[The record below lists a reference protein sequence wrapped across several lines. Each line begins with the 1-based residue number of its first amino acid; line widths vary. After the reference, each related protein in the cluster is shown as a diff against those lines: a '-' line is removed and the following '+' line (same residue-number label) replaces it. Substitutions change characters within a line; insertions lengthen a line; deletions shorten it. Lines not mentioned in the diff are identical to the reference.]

1 MARIKKTRGG
11 HMSKFRV
18 SREMSFVKWRNPAI
32 AAEVYA
38 KCITPR
44 GEATLIR
51 ELGPRTR
58 PEDHADAVE
67 SWTVSL
73 RQGDTTLKVHRLVAH
88 PLLLRWRIRKG
99 FEGEVDG
106 EPLRFTGTSALRRSG
121 RSVMYEGPAIDV
133 RIVPRAFGLR
143 LVEKGGEAGFRSSN
157 GEWELPDPT
166 DHAVLAARLFEWA
179 GLEDLLRT
187 PVLRDL

>member
-1 MARIKKTRGG
+1 M
-11 HMSKFRV
+11 
-18 SREMSFVKWRNPAI
+18 EWRNPAI

-38 KCITPR
+38 RCITPR

-51 ELGPRTR
+51 ERGPRTR

-73 RQGDTTLKVHRLVAH
+73 RDGEATLKVHRLVAD
-88 PLLLRWRIRKG
+88 PLSLRWRIWKG

-106 EPLRFTGTSALRRSG
+106 EPFRFTGTSALRRSR
-121 RSVMYEGPAIDV
+121 RSVTYEGPTIDV
-133 RIVPRAFGLR
+133 RIVPHAFSLR
-143 LVEKGGEAGFRSSN
+143 LVERGGEEVGSRSFRN
-157 GEWELPDPT
+157 QWELPDPT
-166 DHAVLAARLFEWA
+166 DHAVLAVCLFEWA

>member
-1 MARIKKTRGG
+1 M
-11 HMSKFRV
+11 
-18 SREMSFVKWRNPAI
+18 
-32 AAEVYA
+32 
-38 KCITPR
+38 TPR
-44 GEATLIR
+44 GEVTLIR
-51 ELGPRTR
+51 ERGPRIR

-73 RQGDTTLKVHRLVAH
+73 RDGGAALRVHRLVAT

-106 EPLRFTGTSALRRSG
+106 DPFRLTGRSALRRSR
-121 RSVMYEGPAIDV
+121 RSVTYEGPTIDV

-143 LVEKGGEAGFRSSN
+143 LVERGEEVGFRSFS
-157 GEWELPDPT
+157 GEWELSDPT
-166 DHAVLAARLFEWA
+166 DHAVLTVCLFEWA
-179 GLEDLLRT
+179 GLEGLLRT